1 MASTATSTGHRS
13 PPTRKSAYIK
23 ATENTHYQNGY
34 VTQRYDGAYNAG
46 LVRGAHHFA
55 IPTGRPSRATSDAGT
70 LPAGWTFWTS
80 WQFADSDT
88 FPCHQDLVSGHES
101 RLLALADDIPRPFGA
116 DVRIQCHIRAL

>member
-1 MASTATSTGHRS
+1 MERMSAAFAPAVPANGATQWPAATSTERRS

-46 LVRGAHHFA
+46 LVRGATTSRS
-55 IPTGRPSRATSDAGT
+55 PTGRPARAASDAGT

-80 WQFADSDT
+80 
-88 FPCHQDLVSGHES
+88 
-101 RLLALADDIPRPFGA
+101 
-116 DVRIQCHIRAL
+116 